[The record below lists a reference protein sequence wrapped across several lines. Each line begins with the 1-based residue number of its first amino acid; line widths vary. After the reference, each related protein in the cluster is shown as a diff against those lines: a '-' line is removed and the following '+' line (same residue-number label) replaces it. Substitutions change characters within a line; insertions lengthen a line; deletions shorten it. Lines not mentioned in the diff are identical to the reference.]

1 MSWNNIF
8 SWKTFK
14 SLFKITISLHHLVL
28 FANQGKFLFIPIFE
42 CFPFKKKWERTA
54 GLENTCINFITVI
67 FLYFLG
73 TDVSGAST
81 LTCVKIAF
89 SQDVKPKATNLHT
102 LCKNTALP

>member
-28 FANQGKFLFIPIFE
+28 FTNQGKFSVLPIFDFSISSK
-42 CFPFKKKWERTA
+42 CERTA
-54 GLENTCINFITVI
+54 KQENTCINFITVI
-67 FLYFLG
+67 FLYFSG